1 MTSISSVAPPLAGS
15 TAESANSSRSSGS
28 SRGTS
33 LGKILKTAGVLAL
46 ALSGGAQARP
56 LDSFSHTRNLN
67 QGGEDYSPAPYGY
80 KTLCESGIIDH
91 YAKGMSYEDCLV
103 DENTAINQVK
113 DSKPLALLKR
123 CYTGSGSLSA
133 ALTGVSLASLIGCT
147 EPGAVMSAISI
158 SLAGVALLPTT
169 ICGGVYATIN
179 SRIRDSRGEADECCK
194 HFPTQAVVHANEAK
208 AAASNAANGTATASV
223 PAATNTSQAIVPAA
237 VSNSSQVAPAA
248 IPSFNETAVIPP
260 VASAMHAPLSN
271 STSTHQVKT
280 LSNSTTVTTV
290 TTVTNTTV
298 THHPKP

>member
-1 MTSISSVAPPLAGS
+1 MTTISNVGIP
-15 TAESANSSRSSGS
+15 SACDTDSSASSRQGS
-28 SRGTS
+28 SRRSAS
-33 LGKILKTAGVLAL
+33 LGQILKTAGVLAL

-56 LDSFSHTRNLN
+56 IDSFTHTRNLN
-67 QGGEDYSPAPYGY
+67 QGGEDYSPSPYGY

-103 DENTAINQVK
+103 EENTAIDKVK

-179 SRIRDSRGEADECCK
+179 SRIRDSRGEADDCCK
-194 HFPTQAVVHANEAK
+194 HFPTLAVVQANEAK
-208 AAASNAANGTATASV
+208 AAASNAANSTATASV
-223 PAATNTSQAIVPAA
+223 PAASNTSKALVPLAA
-237 VSNSSQVAPAA
+237 VQSS
-248 IPSFNETAVIPP
+248 NETATVHP
-260 VASAMHAPLSN
+260 VASIKSPEISN
-271 STSTHQVKT
+271 STSTHHVKT

-298 THHPKP
+298 SHHPKP

>member
-1 MTSISSVAPPLAGS
+1 MTTISSATPPFAGNR
-15 TAESANSSRSSGS
+15 AESVNSPHHSSS
-28 SRGTS
+28 SRGSS
-33 LGKILKTAGVLAL
+33 LGTILKTAGLLAL
-46 ALSGGAQARP
+46 ALTGGAQARP

-67 QGGEDYSPAPYGY
+67 QGGEDYSPEPYGY
-80 KTLCESGIIDH
+80 KTLCKSGIIDH
-91 YAKGMSYEDCLV
+91 YAKGMSYENCLLE
-103 DENTAINQVK
+103 ENTAINEIK

-194 HFPTQAVVHANEAK
+194 HFPTQAIVQANAEK
-208 AAASNAANGTATASV
+208 
-223 PAATNTSQAIVPAA
+223 AATNTTATVGAPAASNISQALVPAA
-237 VSNSSQVAPAA
+237 VSNSSQFAPDAA
-248 IPSFNETAVIPP
+248 PLFNETAVIPP
-260 VASAMHAPLSN
+260 VASAMPAPLSN

-280 LSNSTTVTTV
+280 LSNSTTIITV

-298 THHPKP
+298 SHHPKP

>member
-1 MTSISSVAPPLAGS
+1 MTTISNVGIP
-15 TAESANSSRSSGS
+15 SACNTDSSASSRQGS
-28 SRGTS
+28 SRRSAS
-33 LGKILKTAGVLAL
+33 LGQILKTAGVLAL

-56 LDSFSHTRNLN
+56 IDSFTHTRNLN
-67 QGGEDYSPAPYGY
+67 QGGEDYSPSPYGY

-103 DENTAINQVK
+103 EENTAIDKVK

-179 SRIRDSRGEADECCK
+179 SRIRDSRGEADDCCK
-194 HFPTQAVVHANEAK
+194 HFPTLAVVQANAAK
-208 AAASNAANGTATASV
+208 AAANNTATGTG
-223 PAATNTSQAIVPAA
+223 PAASNTPKALLPAA
-237 VSNSSQVAPAA
+237 AVQSS
-248 IPSFNETAVIPP
+248 NETATVHP
-260 VASAMHAPLSN
+260 VASIKSPEISN
-271 STSTHQVKT
+271 STSTQQVKT

-298 THHPKP
+298 SHHPKP